1 MSFKKVRDA
10 HRTENTE
17 DYLEIIADLLNV
29 KGEARIV
36 DIASKLDIA
45 QATANKTIQRLQNQG
60 FVKKE
65 PYRSIFLTLKGQ
77 QVASI
82 SKKRH
87 IIVLTFLK
95 NLGLDQNQYIAY
107 VHQNT
112 KATHV
117 HIIANRINHQG
128 KALNDSYIGF
138 KAQNSAEKI
147 ALENGLKTA
156 KEIRHELH
164 FEKEVLKELN
174 KPLKE
179 EI

>member
-1 MSFKKVRDA
+1 MLWIYYKLQIVQYMSFKKVRDA
-10 HRTENTE
+10 HKTENTE
-17 DYLEIIADLLNV
+17 DYLEIIADLLNT

-77 QVASI
+77 EVASV

-95 NLGLDQNQYIAY
+95 NLGLDARTAEADAEGIE
-107 VHQNT
+107 H
-112 KATHV
+112 HV
-117 HIIANRINHQG
+117 SN
-128 KALNDSYIGF
+128 KT
-138 KAQNSAEKI
+138 
-147 ALENGLKTA
+147 LK
-156 KEIRHELH
+156 KMEQ
-164 FEKEVLKELN
+164 FN
-174 KPLKE
+174 KKN
-179 EI
+179 

>member
-10 HRTENTE
+10 HKTENTE
-17 DYLEIIADLLNV
+17 DYLEIIADLLNT

-36 DIASKLDIA
+36 DIATKLDIA

-77 QVASI
+77 EVASA

-95 NLGLDQNQYIAY
+95 NLGLDARTAEADAEGIE
-107 VHQNT
+107 H
-112 KATHV
+112 HV
-117 HIIANRINHQG
+117 SD
-128 KALNDSYIGF
+128 KT
-138 KAQNSAEKI
+138 
-147 ALENGLKTA
+147 LK
-156 KEIRHELH
+156 KMEQ
-164 FEKEVLKELN
+164 FN
-174 KPLKE
+174 KKN
-179 EI
+179 

>member
-10 HRTENTE
+10 HKSENTE

-82 SKKRH
+82 SKKKH

-95 NLGLDQNQYIAY
+95 NLGLDI
-107 VHQNT
+107 
-112 KATHV
+112 
-117 HIIANRINHQG
+117 
-128 KALNDSYIGF
+128 
-138 KAQNSAEKI
+138 
-147 ALENGLKTA
+147 KTA
-156 KEIRHELH
+156 EADAEGIEHHVSDKT
-164 FEKEVLKELN
+164 LKKMEQFN
-174 KPLKE
+174 KRF
-179 EI
+179 

>member
-17 DYLEIIADLLNV
+17 DYLEIIADLLNT

-36 DIASKLDIA
+36 DIANKLDIA

-60 FVKKE
+60 YVKKE

-77 QVASI
+77 EVASV

-95 NLGLDQNQYIAY
+95 NLGLD
-107 VHQNT
+107 
-112 KATHV
+112 
-117 HIIANRINHQG
+117 
-128 KALNDSYIGF
+128 
-138 KAQNSAEKI
+138 
-147 ALENGLKTA
+147 LKTA
-156 KEIRHELH
+156 ETDAEGIEHHVSDKT
-164 FEKEVLKELN
+164 LKKMEQFN
-174 KPLKE
+174 KKN
-179 EI
+179 